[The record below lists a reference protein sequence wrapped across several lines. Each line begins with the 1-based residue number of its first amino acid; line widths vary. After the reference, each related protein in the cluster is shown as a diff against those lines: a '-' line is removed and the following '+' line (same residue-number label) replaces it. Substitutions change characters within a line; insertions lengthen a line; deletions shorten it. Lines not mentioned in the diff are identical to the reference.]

1 MKTVNYK
8 SLKYLLFQPEKKS
21 ESSETSE
28 KKGKKQ
34 PSENSKKNRTADVP
48 KLPAI

>member
-1 MKTVNYK
+1 MFLTYPSCVIYF
-8 SLKYLLFQPEKKS
+8 LQPEEKPEK
-21 ESSETSE
+21 TE
-28 KKGKKQ
+28 KKPKKQ